1 MTESTGSHPPS
12 AEPADDDAPEI
23 SIGDPWIG
31 EIIAEKYRV
40 VSRLGEGGMAIVY
53 EAENVAIKKRVAL
66 KIAQGPDAIRD
77 DVEARFTRE
86 IEASSRV
93 EHPHV
98 AAVFDGGKLPT
109 GEPYLVSQLLRG
121 QSLHDRL
128 GAGPIAWKEACAIT
142 AQIADGLAAIH
153 AAGFVHRDLTPSN
166 IQLSE
171 SSTGGVHVFVFDLGI
186 AAPIDRNSVPS
197 SAFKTT
203 IGAAVGTPGYMS
215 PEQAVAGA
223 VSARSDLYVL
233 GLLFFEMLTAKPV
246 LDSDLPIP
254 TLTKQMLEDDLTL
267 PSPTETGIPAELD
280 ALARQLLS
288 SESSR
293 RPADATAVRW
303 AFSTWATGSPTAPT
317 EPASKSPRDDA
328 IVPSADIA
336 PAAPAASP
344 VAVRPRARG
353 AFSAALL
360 LGAVLAAAALVYA
373 YVGTTEP
380 DPIAEIDA
388 AALATPASSSDT
400 AAALS
405 EVEEALLRG
414 RPRAREEAA
423 STVLAAEDGAYPRY
437 ARLVAA
443 MTLARG
449 CDARLA
455 QIQALAALGDA
466 RALPA
471 LERIDHSPRTGCGRR
486 SREDCHACARDAL
499 ASAIRGMVDAG
510 PPAP

>member
-1 MTESTGSHPPS
+1 VT
-12 AEPADDDAPEI
+12 AEPPDDDGPEI
-23 SIGDPWIG
+23 SIADPFIG
-31 EIIAEKYRV
+31 ELVAEKYRV

-66 KIAQGPDAIRD
+66 KIAQGPEEIRD

-98 AAVFDGGKLPT
+98 AAAFDGGKLPT

-121 QSLHDRL
+121 QSLNDRL
-128 GAGPIAWKEACAIT
+128 GAGPIPWKDACAIT

-166 IQLSE
+166 IHLSE
-171 SSTGGVHVFVFDLGI
+171 GSTGGVHVFVFDLGI
-186 AAPIDRNSVPS
+186 AAPIDRSSVPS

-203 IGAAVGTPGYMS
+203 VGAAVGTPGYMS
-215 PEQAVAGA
+215 PEQAVAGK
-223 VSARSDLYVL
+223 VTARSDLYVL
-233 GLLFFEMLTAKPV
+233 GLLFFEMLTARPV

-254 TLTKQMLEDDLTL
+254 RLTKQMLEDDLAL
-267 PSPTETGIPAELD
+267 PAPTETGIPAELD
-280 ALARQLLS
+280 ALARQLVS
-288 SESSR
+288 SEPSR

-303 AFSTWATGSPTAPT
+303 AFSTWATGSKAAPPEPAPPPAVEAQGPTADMP
-317 EPASKSPRDDA
+317 
-328 IVPSADIA
+328 
-336 PAAPAASP
+336 PAAPAPSPVAPVAP
-344 VAVRPRARG
+344 VAVRPPARG
-353 AFSAALL
+353 RISAVLL
-360 LGAVLAAAALVYA
+360 VGAVLAVGALVYA
-373 YVGTTEP
+373 YAATRET
-380 DPIAEIDA
+380 DPAIVALDA
-388 AALATPASSSDT
+388 AALAAPASTADT
-400 AAALS
+400 SAALS
-405 EVEEALLRG
+405 EVEEALLSG
-414 RPRAREEAA
+414 RPRVREEAA

-449 CDARLA
+449 CEARLA
-455 QIQALAALGDA
+455 QIQALGTLGDV

-471 LERIDHSPRTGCGRR
+471 LERIDRSPRTGCGRR
-486 SREDCHACARDAL
+486 QREDCHACAREAL
-499 ASAIRGMVDAG
+499 ASAISGMVDAG